1 MKRESVSSMSF
12 NRAAWTG
19 NLTRSEYTALASWY
33 GGMLLIMFYGIT
45 LSKTVVPDYLGL
57 LIWVITAYDWFR
69 SIFCLMITIDNL
81 SQVTSW
87 LVICTLVPV
96 LKYFNTY
103 TFDATMLFMVKF
115 NLTFHFFFCL
125 LFFVVTLQMDLGVF
139 KYCEWIVFCAFSIFN
154 FISICRLW
162 VRCGCSITFST
173 IPCSC
178 SSFLSRIVGE
188 WWIIDYILTFYIV
201 NDIMRISFGQV
212 WLRVQVPEYGYE
224 SWRENFSYGWQ
235 KKSLSFPSTIMILYF
250 HVFSFL

>member
-57 LIWVITAYDWFR
+57 LIWVITAYDSFR
-69 SIFCLMITIDNL
+69 NIFCLMITIDHL

-103 TFDATMLFMVKF
+103 TFDATMSFMVKF

-139 KYCEWIVFCAFSIFN
+139 KYCE
-154 FISICRLW
+154 
-162 VRCGCSITFST
+162 
-173 IPCSC
+173 
-178 SSFLSRIVGE
+178 
-188 WWIIDYILTFYIV
+188 
-201 NDIMRISFGQV
+201 
-212 WLRVQVPEYGYE
+212 
-224 SWRENFSYGWQ
+224 
-235 KKSLSFPSTIMILYF
+235 
-250 HVFSFL
+250 